1 MQRCQRHLG
10 LQRLCGGCSD
20 CEDLGLE
27 MAWGTAARLELQ
39 WRLVAAAFCGAWALQ
54 RGLGVAAGSCC
65 ELRAAERRSDCE
77 GTWGL
82 QRQRGCRRRRHHG
95 FQVEV
100 LGSVVRSGA

>member
-39 WRLVAAAFCGAWALQ
+39 WRLVAAAFVGPGHCSEAWGGCREL
-54 RGLGVAAGSCC
+54 
-65 ELRAAERRSDCE
+65 LRAE
-77 GTWGL
+77 G
-82 QRQRGCRRRRHHG
+82 
-95 FQVEV
+95 
-100 LGSVVRSGA
+100 S